1 MEHSVRIHWIG
12 LVATVVIGVGLS
24 VIVSTA
30 MATRAYHARIKQIE
44 REDQFVTVKGS
55 ARVPLRAD
63 TAVWSIQVTGRGA
76 TQREAFGVL
85 DRGVTRTIAFLVGQ
99 GFAPSEITLSPID
112 TEEHPVFDER
122 GRATMRVQ
130 GYTLTRTV
138 GITTGEVDRVHRAAS
153 AVTELL
159 QEGISVISRRPE
171 YTSTRLAEARVGIVG
186 LASADARARAEEIA
200 AKAGAVVAEVRHA
213 QQGVMQVTT
222 PSSTEVAGYGIYDT
236 STIDKEVSIVMTIT
250 FGLDRPR
257 R

>member
-1 MEHSVRIHWIG
+1 MEHSVRINWIG
-12 LVATVVIGVGLS
+12 AVATLVIGVGLS
-24 VIVSTA
+24 VVVSTTL
-30 MATRAYHARIKQIE
+30 ATRAYQARINQIE
-44 REDQFVTVKGS
+44 RADQSVTVKGS

-63 TAVWSIQVTGRGA
+63 TAVWSIQVTGRGT
-76 TQREAFGVL
+76 TQQEAFAVL
-85 DRGVTRTIAFLVGQ
+85 DRGITRTVAFLTAQ
-99 GFAPSEITLSPID
+99 GFTPADIGLSPIH
-112 TEEHPVFDER
+112 TEEHPVYDER
-122 GRATMRVQ
+122 GRLTMGVQ

-138 GITTGEVDRVHRAAS
+138 GITNGEVERVHRAAS

>member
-1 MEHSVRIHWIG
+1 
-12 LVATVVIGVGLS
+12 
-24 VIVSTA
+24 
-30 MATRAYHARIKQIE
+30 
-44 REDQFVTVKGS
+44 
-55 ARVPLRAD
+55 
-63 TAVWSIQVTGRGA
+63 
-76 TQREAFGVL
+76 VL

-99 GFAPSEITLSPID
+99 GVEPGSIGLSPID

-122 GRATMRVQ
+122 GRSTMAVQ

-138 GITTGEVDRVHRAAS
+138 GITTGEVERVHQASS

-159 QEGISVISRRPE
+159 KEGISVISRRPE
-171 YTSTRLAEARVGIVG
+171 YTSTRLSEARVGIVG

-200 AKAGAVVAEVRHA
+200 AKAGARVAEVRQA

-222 PSSTEVAGYGIYDT
+222 PGSTQVTGYGIYDT

-250 FGLDRPR
+250 FGLDRLR

>member
-1 MEHSVRIHWIG
+1 MEHTVRINWIG
-12 LVATVVIGVGLS
+12 AVATLVIGVGLS
-24 VIVSTA
+24 VVVSTTL
-30 MATRAYHARIKQIE
+30 ATRAYKARINQIE
-44 REDQFVTVKGS
+44 RADQSVTVKGS

-63 TAVWSIQVTGRGA
+63 TAVWSIQVTGRGS
-76 TQREAFGVL
+76 TQQQAFAVL
-85 DRGVTRTIAFLVGQ
+85 DRGITRTIAFLTAQ
-99 GFAPSEITLSPID
+99 GFTPAEIGLSPIH
-112 TEEHPVFDER
+112 TEEHPVYDER
-122 GRATMRVQ
+122 GRSTMGVQ

-200 AKAGAVVAEVRHA
+200 AKAGAVVSEVRHA